1 VPSAVAVY
9 VSSSPN
15 AVYVR
20 LSVTVPS
27 VVALTRPWAGW
38 RVSVASRSAQVGF
51 PRVAAAFEYHRPLL
65 FEDEFA
71 ARVRIVAIGRSSL
84 RFACSITRGEERI
97 ATGTLTVVCVAK
109 QAGGPM
115 KSTPLPPEV
124 AGRFEVSP
132 EGVG

>member
-1 VPSAVAVY
+1 
-9 VSSSPN
+9 
-15 AVYVR
+15 
-20 LSVTVPS
+20 
-27 VVALTRPWAGW
+27 
-38 RVSVASRSAQVGF
+38 
-51 PRVAAAFEYHRPLL
+51 VAAAFEYHRPLL